1 MEPPSRFVAD
11 IPGRTADATSGDE
24 LFMIV
29 ILMAVIIEFR
39 FLFLLGCVV
48 VCVCR
53 AHCLL
58 ACAAFRRGHYGILPW
73 RLPFFKKFWRRS
85 RQTDRASTR
94 SHTQQKLC
102 APRRFLC
109 VFATV
114 CVISRATLWAHRL
127 RSTLWAYRLRSTAVI
142 HSGATTAASDVVAVS
157 SPKIGA
163 WACREAM

>member
-1 MEPPSRFVAD
+1 MRWGVRRRFHAGRGLNSFSGFVVALIAPLRD
-11 IPGRTADATSGDE
+11 RLSLASARDLSNPALYGRT
-24 LFMIV
+24 
-29 ILMAVIIEFR
+29 R
-39 FLFLLGCVV
+39 
-48 VCVCR
+48 
-53 AHCLL
+53 
-58 ACAAFRRGHYGILPW
+58 AFRRGHYGILPW

-127 RSTLWAYRLRSTAVI
+127 RSTGVI

-163 WACREAM
+163 CAY